1 MNVLN
6 QRQIQLINL
15 LAGENEWLPANRAAE
30 ILKISVSTLRRDVD
44 TINDFYHNKDHK
56 IDSKPGLGLKLVGD
70 KAFSLPHTPGDN
82 AVQSI
87 LKNKRLIGITTDLL
101 TLSPAPQS
109 INELAEKYF
118 ISRSSIVTDLRKIEV
133 WIASFDLKIVKNHT
147 GTFIKGSDFN
157 IRMALKDIITYSVL
171 NNYQMTDSRIDRF
184 SRVQLIKEFGKQNVA
199 NCMTLI
205 SIIEDELQCSICEPY
220 YTNLFSHLLV
230 TIRRAKNQHQEHC
243 QDDYVRA
250 ENKEWHIAEKAI
262 EWLEAEYNIAL
273 PTIEVSYIYQYI
285 VSSGIHS
292 TTLSTDEHIYTGHK
306 AGDYSELLIKAVSA
320 SLNIDLSYDQ
330 VLRHALISHIK
341 PMLNRLT
348 YNIIIHNPLLDE
360 IRQELA
366 SVFAAVKM
374 AVDNINNELNL
385 LSASDDEV
393 AYLTVY
399 IQAAIEKIKVS
410 KKIILVCSSGIGTS
424 QLLYSRIKRAFPEWD
439 IVDIVPGAR
448 LKEVLQQKA
457 CDLIIST
464 IRLDDINIPIAYVSA
479 LFSTKDITRV
489 TECLGADLNLDLK
502 EKYDVR

>member
-15 LAGENEWLPANRAAE
+15 LAGENEWLPTNRAAE

-44 TINDFYHNKDHK
+44 TINDFYHNKDHR

-70 KAFSLPHTPGDN
+70 KAFSLPHSPGDN

-101 TLSPAPQS
+101 TLSPAPLS

-205 SIIEDELQCSICEPY
+205 SLIEDELQCSICEPY
-220 YTNLFSHLLV
+220 YTNLFSHILV
-230 TIRRAKNQHQEHC
+230 TIRRAKNKYQEHC
-243 QDDYVRA
+243 HNDYVRA

-262 EWLEAEYNIAL
+262 QWLETEYNTAL
-273 PTIEVSYIYQYI
+273 PAIEVSYIYQYI

-292 TTLSTDEHIYTGHK
+292 TTVTTDENTYVNHK
-306 AGDYSELLIKAVSA
+306 AGDYSELLIKAVST

-330 VLRHALISHIK
+330 VLKHALISHIK

-360 IRQELA
+360 IRQELS

-385 LSASDDEV
+385 LSASDDEI

>member
-6 QRQIQLINL
+6 QRQIQLLNL
-15 LAGENEWLPANRAAE
+15 LANENEWLPANRAAE
-30 ILKISVSTLRRDVD
+30 LLNISVSTLRRDVD
-44 TINDFYHNKDHK
+44 TINTFYRHKDNH
-56 IDSKPGLGLKLVGD
+56 ISTKPGLGLKLAGEKVL
-70 KAFSLPHTPGDN
+70 ALPHSAGDN
-82 AVQSI
+82 AIQEI

-101 TLSPAPQS
+101 SHSPVPLS
-109 INELAEKYF
+109 INALAEKYF
-118 ISRSSIVTDLRKIEV
+118 ISRSSIVVDLKKIEV
-133 WIASFDLKIVKNHT
+133 CVASFNLKMIKNHS
-147 GTFIKGSDFN
+147 GTYIEGSDFN
-157 IRMALKDIITYSVL
+157 IRMALKDIITHSVL

-184 SRVQLIKEFGKQNVA
+184 SRVQLIKEFGKKNVA

-205 SIIEDELQCSICEPY
+205 SLIEEDLQCSISEPY

-230 TIRRAKNQHQEHC
+230 TIRRAKNQYRDHC
-243 QDDYVRA
+243 DDKYVHA

-262 EWLEAEYNIAL
+262 QWLEVEYNTSL
-273 PTIEVSYIYQYI
+273 PPIEVSYIYQYI

-292 TTLSTDEHIYTGHK
+292 IATVSDENHHGNQETVHY
-306 AGDYSELLIKAVSA
+306 AERLIKEVSE
-320 SLNIDLSYDQ
+320 SLNIDLFYDA
-330 VLRHALISHIK
+330 VLKNALISHIQ
-341 PMLNRLT
+341 PMLNRLA
-348 YNIIIHNPLLDE
+348 YSIIIHNPLLEE
-360 IRQELA
+360 IKQELA
-366 SVFAAVKM
+366 SVFTSVKS
-374 AVDNINNELNL
+374 VVEKINSQLNI
-385 LSASDDEV
+385 LSASDDEI

-448 LKEVLQQKA
+448 LQETLEQKS

-489 TECLGADLNLDLK
+489 TECLGSDLNLNLK